1 MMAQGVAFQPFLYYP
16 QKMSVLFSPPFSFIV
31 GSSPCCGFEPLL
43 WVRALVVGSSPCC
56 GFVLSLWVLALSTDV
71 QKVYNNVLPF
81 QSSTVGI

>member
-31 GSSPCCGFEPLL
+31 GSSPCCGFVFL
-43 WVRALVVGSSPCC
+43 
-56 GFVLSLWVLALSTDV
+56 LWVLALSTDV